1 MVLKTHISPVESPSD
16 GKGLRLEEIND
27 AGFDIAEGLKSD
39 TVYRTDNWLV
49 ANKTQTW
56 ALMDLMIVYCG
67 EGLPLSFSDLGLA
80 KLKELFAI
88 CSVCVSIIRG
98 KCPVSYI
105 GANINHSLDPQSFSR
120 LHLHTMGFTREEIA
134 DQVSVSDQELAYEMN
149 LITDSMVE
157 RFALALSD
165 KLGAKRYEFGLTK
178 ELKFGPD
185 EIKSEDF
192 CREIKEIDE
201 QIKKSFG
208 DMAYSFCLKLE
219 SDKVTLNLV
228 PRSVFG
234 KGVLESDGIILRR
247 TDEKKFTKQQLE
259 GKLEFVSEIRRNLE
273 NIFGPAEGA
282 YINNLAKRIKGE
294 NYG

>member
-16 GKGLRLEEIND
+16 GKGLKLKEIND

-49 ANKTQTW
+49 ANKIQTW

-67 EGLPLSFSDLGLA
+67 EGLPLSFSDLGIA

-88 CSVCVSIIRG
+88 CSACAPIIRG
-98 KCPVSYI
+98 KCSVAYI

-120 LHLHTMGFTREEIA
+120 LHLHAMGFTKEEIA
-134 DQVSVSDQELAYEMN
+134 DQVLVSDQDLPREMN
-149 LITDSMVE
+149 LITDPMVE

-165 KLGAKRYEFGLTK
+165 KLRAKRYEFGLTK
-178 ELKFGPD
+178 ELEFGLD
-185 EIKSEDF
+185 GIKSEDF

-201 QIKKSFG
+201 RIEKSFG
-208 DMAYSFCLKLE
+208 DMAYSFCLKFE
-219 SDKVTLNLV
+219 SGKATLNLV

-247 TDEKKFTKQQLE
+247 TGEKKFSKQQLE
-259 GKLEFVSEIRRNLE
+259 AKLEFVNEARQNLE
-273 NIFGPAEGA
+273 NIFGPADGA
-282 YINNLAKRIKGE
+282 YINNLAKKIKGE
-294 NYG
+294 NHG